1 MNKNKIVIE
10 KKCESYC
17 EAVEE
22 VTHFLK
28 NDLSLKNVFSL
39 ECEEKDFC
47 LRITKQTSSYMNVH
61 GIRQIPWLDFYVGIG
76 NKYYGIRVYKS
87 LFADIEETFCWIE

>member
-28 NDLSLKNVFSL
+28 NDLSLKNVFTL
-39 ECEEKDFC
+39 ESEEIDYC
-47 LRITKQTSSYMNVH
+47 LEKTKHTPDYMNVH
-61 GIRQIPWLDFYVGIG
+61 GITQTSWLDFYVGNE
-76 NKYYGIRVYKS
+76 NKHYDIRVYKNQ
-87 LFADIEETFCWIE
+87 FAHIKETFYWIE